1 MGLLRKG
8 LRALLRGDISKIQDW
23 FVEQIR
29 TQLGEETVV
38 EEIETPSWMT
48 STGQQTIVRH
58 TRIDANRFE
67 GRESEWVS
75 ILPSLSFSIE
85 SPERFDRVDFPVINA
100 SSALEVTVEGRFSTE
115 SGGVI
120 ADTATLT
127 NRQSRDVGFSVPVSI
142 ASEEPVHEV
151 EVDITVEYRH
161 SLRNISS
168 LLKREKEYKPWLELR
183 PGQPAPRPTDTSQS
197 PIFLISIDALRFD
210 RQDELEPLI
219 SSFEG
224 DATIPSEP
232 RTQGHWTP
240 VSHGCMFTGL
250 HPGEHG
256 FIGTYGDGWPQ
267 PIHRNATTLPEI
279 LSDQLYKCSAL
290 VCNPNILP
298 EWGFGR
304 GFHRYQLKKLQ
315 ELPDG
320 KNDAAEQVNTIIDWV
335 DRDVREGSNNLF
347 YFLHILDPH
356 TPAVPPFPFQNVS
369 DTDIDSIFEYAQTS
383 ADVKDYVEIL
393 EEGLDIDDDLIDIAI
408 QTYDETVAY
417 TAEQVARLIEHL
429 KRRDIYDDALIIITG
444 DHGEEFGERNFHNHN
459 SLYDANI
466 RPFTL
471 VKPPV
476 DASWTVPE
484 HTNTID
490 FLPTIARTVGES
502 PPTHCQGTAWQNELG
517 NREPR
522 IIERIHWD
530 WYNVSVEE
538 DGVKAIFT
546 YPSNHKERPPKA
558 VIEDGPV
565 VEEYYRLA
573 QVREGRYEQCKS
585 EISQERRQLFLDRAE
600 SFIATTHLETGD
612 NTATSNQ
619 TVPEDVED
627 RLDQLGYK

>member
-1 MGLLRKG
+1 MDLFRKG
-8 LRALLRGDISKIQDW
+8 LRALLRGNISKIQGW
-23 FVEQIR
+23 FVEQSR

-38 EEIETPSWMT
+38 EEHETPSWLP
-48 STGQQTIVRH
+48 SAAQQTIVRN
-58 TRIDANRFE
+58 TRIGGDRFE
-67 GRESEWVS
+67 GQESEWVS
-75 ILPSLSFSIE
+75 ILPGLSFSIE
-85 SPERFDRVDFPVINA
+85 SPEAFDRIDFPVINA
-100 SSALEVTVEGRFSTE
+100 SSALEVTVEAQFSTE
-115 SGGVI
+115 SDEI
-120 ADTATLT
+120 ITDTATLT
-127 NRQSRDVGFSVPVSI
+127 NHQSRDVGFSVPVSI
-142 ASEEPVHEV
+142 VSEKPVHEA
-151 EVDITVEYRH
+151 EIEITVEYRP

-168 LLKREKEYKPWLELR
+168 LLKREKEYKPRLQLR
-183 PGQPAPRPTDTSQS
+183 PGQPAPRPTDTSHP

-224 DATIPSEP
+224 DATIPDEP

-267 PIHRNATTLPEI
+267 PINRNTTTLPEI
-279 LSDQLYKCSAL
+279 LSEQLYKCSAL

-304 GFHRYQLKKLQ
+304 GFHRYHLRKIKR
-315 ELPDG
+315 LPPRD
-320 KNDAAEQVNTIIDWV
+320 NDAAAQVNTIIDWI

-356 TPAVPPFPFQNVS
+356 TPAIPQLPSENPSATN
-369 DTDIDSIFEYAQTS
+369 IDAIYEYAHAS
-383 ADVKDYVEIL
+383 SDIKDYVKIL
-393 EEGLDIDDDLIDIAI
+393 EEGLDIDDDLSDIAV
-408 QTYDETVAY
+408 QTYNETVNY
-417 TAEQVARLIEHL
+417 TAEQVSRLIEYL
-429 KRRDIYDDALIIITG
+429 KKRDIYDDAFIIVTG
-444 DHGEEFGERNFHNHN
+444 DHGDEFGERKFHGHN

-471 VKPPV
+471 VKPPA

-502 PPTHCQGTAWQNELG
+502 PPTHRQGTAWQNEPG

-558 VIEDGPV
+558 VVEDGPV

-573 QVREGRYEQCKS
+573 QVREGRYEQCTAELSS
-585 EISQERRQLFLDRAE
+585 ERQQSFLDIAE
-600 SFIATTHLETGD
+600 SFITTPHLEMGD
-612 NTATSNQ
+612 STAPSNQ
-619 TVPEDVED
+619 TVPEGVED
-627 RLDQLGYK
+627 RLKELGYR